1 MTETATIDTPYQLLP
16 LTKLSPHPA
25 NPRTHFDPAKMQE
38 LEASIRQKGVL
49 VPLLVRKNGAGYE
62 ILAGERR
69 SRAAKAA
76 GLSDV
81 PVIVRELSDAEAR
94 EIVVFENLER
104 EDLDP
109 LEEAEGYRTLMTQ
122 DRYTVAR
129 IAERLGCSEKYIY
142 DRVKLLQL
150 VRDAKTL
157 LLSGRIT
164 AGHAILLARLKPDE
178 QVRAIDP
185 DSGGLF
191 QHEDTDR
198 FDFDEDGAD
207 KASAKVPTDELKYL
221 GYKARSVRELEGWID
236 QHVRFDRTAPIVADL
251 FPETAATVKA
261 AVEVK
266 EKVVQIT
273 HNHFT
278 HPDAKEGLTERTYHT
293 TSWTLADG
301 SKGNKTCERSV
312 TGVIVVGPDRGRA
325 FKVCIDKK
333 KCTVHW
339 AKEQRQAEKRA
350 VSGGESNQQE
360 RYKQEEARRKAEQ
373 EKADAERTRWKR
385 ALPAILK
392 AVAEKVRKAPARA
405 KGFLADLIIEKTSPH
420 SYGLKVDRETVPRG
434 TSAEDLVRHA
444 AFLILQDEAAGWQAN
459 QEFPKVAKALGVDA
473 RKILDDVAPAP
484 KPEAQTAK
492 PESGKSGQSAKGPQT
507 SAEKKK

>member
-1 MTETATIDTPYQLLP
+1 MSTAAATETAYQLLP

-25 NPRTHFDPAKMQE
+25 NPRKHFDPAKMKE
-38 LEASIRQKGVL
+38 LEASVRQKGVL
-49 VPLLVRKNGAGYE
+49 VPLLVRKNGAGFE

-76 GLSDV
+76 GLSEV
-81 PVIVRELSDAEAR
+81 PVMIRDLSDAEAR

-109 LEEAEGYRTLMTQ
+109 LEEADGYRTLMTQ

-150 VRDAKTL
+150 VHNAKTL
-157 LLSGRIT
+157 LLSNRIT

-191 QHEDTDR
+191 EHENADR
-198 FDFDEDGAD
+198 FDFDEDGVD
-207 KASAKVPTDELKYL
+207 KALAKVPEDELKYH

-261 AVEVK
+261 AVEEK
-266 EKVVQIT
+266 EKVVQVT

-278 HPDAKEGLTERTYHT
+278 QPDAKEGNTERIYHVS
-293 TSWTLADG
+293 SWTLADG
-301 SKGNKTCERSV
+301 SKGHKTCERSV
-312 TGVIVVGPDRGRA
+312 TGVIVVGPDRGKA

-333 KCTVHW
+333 RCAVHW
-339 AKEQRQAEKRA
+339 AKEQLQAKRRSVSGGDVTQQDRYKQDQARRQAEQA
-350 VSGGESNQQE
+350 
-360 RYKQEEARRKAEQ
+360 KAE
-373 EKADAERTRWKR
+373 AERNRWKK

-392 AVAEKVRKAPARA
+392 AVAEKVQKAPAGA
-405 KGFLADLIIEKTSPH
+405 KGFLADVILAHVKPDRFGVKI
-420 SYGLKVDRETVPRG
+420 DRETVLRG
-434 TSAEDLVRHA
+434 STAEDLVRHA
-444 AFLILQDEAAGWQAN
+444 AFLALQGEAVEWGAQK
-459 QEFPKVAKALGVDA
+459 EFPKRAKALGVDVL
-473 RKILDDVAPAP
+473 KILDEVAPVEKP
-484 KPEAQTAK
+484 KAEAEPAK
-492 PESGKSGQSAKGPQT
+492 PVQTGGKTKRKSA
-507 SAEKKK
+507 